1 VANLTAFLKPKP
13 TLSDQDVRHGLRV
26 MTWEGIVSLAM
37 FSVTTSGLLAGFVL
51 ALGANNLQI
60 GILAAIP
67 FIMQLLQIPAIWLV
81 EQLRWR
87 KAISVLS
94 WLPAQLMW
102 VLAAL
107 IPFYVGVP
115 SQTAV
120 AVLLGLMV
128 VRGLLS
134 AITNCSW
141 NSWVRDLVPQSIM
154 GGFFSQRLAW
164 GTVASII
171 FSLVGAFFV
180 DFWGTQASPGG
191 KSLVMPMCC

>member
-1 VANLTAFLKPKP
+1 M
-13 TLSDQDVRHGLRV
+13 
-26 MTWEGIVSLAM
+26 MTWEGIASLAM
-37 FSVTTSGLLAGFVL
+37 FSVTTSGLLAGFAL

-115 SQTAV
+115 SQASIGL
-120 AVLLGLMV
+120 LLGLMV

-134 AITNCSW
+134 AVTNCSW
-141 NSWVRDLVPQSIM
+141 NSGCATWCPRASWAAFSS
-154 GGFFSQRLAW
+154 GGW
-164 GTVASII
+164 
-171 FSLVGAFFV
+171 
-180 DFWGTQASPGG
+180 PGG
-191 KSLVMPMCC
+191 PFLL